1 MRMIMGIMALVV
13 AGVGS
18 TSRDLWALSFENVA
32 TVVQVN
38 FCQDCEGVQQQNLA
52 VISQGI
58 SSNNLFMYIPAL
70 TTTDMIPMNT
80 ITNINSD
87 RAALLR
93 QLHTSQIF
101 LLSIFSVSED
111 GNLQPLSFENVAT
124 VVQVNFCQDC
134 EGGQQQNLA
143 VISQGISSNNLFMYI
158 PALTTTDMTSMN
170 TIANTARTIQQNFCL
185 ECTGVDQQ
193 NIVLVIQEVDINDPI
208 MGFHC
213 HKILESWQNRITNII
228 TNITDV
234 TQTNECII
242 CENVDQTNLLVIL
255 QNISPEGLFIST
267 PEGITQSTLFTD
279 LINGALNIFREIFG
293 PFLELEGLAP

>member
-1 MRMIMGIMALVV
+1 MRMIIGIMALVV
-13 AGVGS
+13 AGVVS

-70 TTTDMIPMNT
+70 TT
-80 ITNINSD
+80 
-87 RAALLR
+87 A
-93 QLHTSQIF
+93 
-101 LLSIFSVSED
+101 
-111 GNLQPLSFENVAT
+111 
-124 VVQVNFCQDC
+124 
-134 EGGQQQNLA
+134 
-143 VISQGISSNNLFMYI
+143 
-158 PALTTTDMTSMN
+158 DMTSMN
-170 TIANTARTIQQNFCL
+170 TIANTAHTIQQNFCL

-213 HKILESWQNRITNII
+213 HKILERWQNGI

-242 CENVDQTNLLVIL
+242 CENVDQSNLLVIL

-279 LINGALNIFREIFG
+279 LINGALNILREIFG
-293 PFLELEGLAP
+293 PFLELEGRAPSMSQTR